1 MGKGYRQG
9 RLGEEIKK
17 ILSQMLLKEL
27 KDPRLEGMISITDV
41 DVTGD
46 NSYATCYITILDLA
60 GDEDRKAQKE
70 KDVLDGLKSAEGKI
84 RHKIGREI
92 KLRHVPELLF
102 KIDRSMEY
110 GRHMDE
116 VLKGLNIHDEEE

>member
-1 MGKGYRQG
+1 M
-9 RLGEEIKK
+9 
-17 ILSQMLLKEL
+17 
-27 KDPRLEGMISITDV
+27 
-41 DVTGD
+41 
-46 NSYATCYITILDLA
+46 
-60 GDEDRKAQKE
+60 
-70 KDVLDGLKSAEGKI
+70 KSAEGKI